1 MSDRDE
7 IAELLSNYAWA
18 MDAGDFEALHDIF
31 AEDASFVIHIA
42 GADSVGPIAPRQAI
56 VDFIGGTVS
65 DQQDQRRHVISNQR
79 FESRGDGE
87 AVVTATLT
95 LNVIESG
102 SLEVKSTGIYRADLV
117 REEAG
122 WRMRGLEISLD
133 LPF

>member
-7 IAELLSNYAWA
+7 IAELLSEYAWA
-18 MDAGDFEALHDIF
+18 MDAGNFEALNEIF
-31 AEDASFVIHIA
+31 AEDSSFVIHIA
-42 GADSVGPIAPRQAI
+42 GADSYGPISPRPEI
-56 VDFIGGTVS
+56 VDFIGGTVA

-79 FESRGDGE
+79 FESHGSGE

-95 LNVIESG
+95 LNVIADG
-102 SLEVKSTGIYRADLV
+102 SLGVKATGVYRADLV